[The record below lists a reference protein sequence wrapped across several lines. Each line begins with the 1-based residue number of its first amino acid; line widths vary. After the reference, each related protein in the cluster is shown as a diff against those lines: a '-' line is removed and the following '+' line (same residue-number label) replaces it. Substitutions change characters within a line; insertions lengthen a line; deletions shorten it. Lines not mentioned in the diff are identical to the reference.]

1 MANLSLIG
9 INIGVILTCARGIL
23 TANKRPIREIKDSR
37 MSPELP
43 SWQKIPYIF
52 YQTQAAKPTK
62 CGLDSKEK
70 TRHKKKNK
78 TLTCSSG
85 GGPEYKRVVRSI

>member
-1 MANLSLIG
+1 VANLSLIG

-43 SWQKIPYIF
+43 SWQKCRTYFIKHRQRNPQNVGWI
-52 YQTQAAKPTK
+52 QRRKHAT
-62 CGLDSKEK
+62 
-70 TRHKKKNK
+70 KKK
-78 TLTCSSG
+78 
-85 GGPEYKRVVRSI
+85 